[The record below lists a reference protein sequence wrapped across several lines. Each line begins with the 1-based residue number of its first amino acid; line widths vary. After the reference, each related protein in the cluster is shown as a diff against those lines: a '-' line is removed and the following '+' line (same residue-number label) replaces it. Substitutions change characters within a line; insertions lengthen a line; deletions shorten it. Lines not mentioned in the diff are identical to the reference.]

1 MKRPTQVAAQF
12 LVVGFGRSFI
22 ARRQCGRNA
31 IAVQEISSGISA
43 ADDRGY
49 NELQL
54 GIREFTVDEANDLQ
68 EY

>member
-1 MKRPTQVAAQF
+1 MRKKR
-12 LVVGFGRSFI
+12 
-22 ARRQCGRNA
+22 

-49 NELQL
+49 NECKL
-54 GIREFTVDEANDLQ
+54 GIREFTVDDRNDLQ

>member
-1 MKRPTQVAAQF
+1 MRK
-12 LVVGFGRSFI
+12 S
-22 ARRQCGRNA
+22 A
-31 IAVQEISSGISA
+31 IAVQQISSGISA

-54 GIREFTVDEANDLQ
+54 GSRECTVDEANDLQ